1 MLICLRNKNINVSKL
16 ALALTLALLHLS
28 FTASVAQQMTVTT
41 DVIDCGQ
48 VVFNQPVTAEFEV
61 MNTGTSPLTI
71 TDVKTSCG
79 CTQADYPLTPVPAGK
94 SFPVR
99 VTYDARQMGHFYKL
113 LGIYAQG
120 VEQPLML
127 IIKGVV
133 VDQVVDFAGNYP
145 VKLGDIEA
153 ERNYIEFDDVSRGER
168 PQQKINIK
176 NNSEETIQPVV
187 MHLPSYLQAYVSPS
201 KIEPGKAGTV
211 IITLNSQNLNDYG
224 LTQTAVYLGSQPGDK
239 VSQDKEINVSAVLL
253 PNFVNLTE
261 SQRQAAPRIVL
272 SADKVKLA
280 DMKGGKKKKTEIE
293 ISNQGRTSL
302 DISSIQMF
310 TTGLQ
315 MSLPKTRLAPG
326 ETTKM
331 KITVNEKD
339 ISQSPVKPR
348 ILIIT
353 NDPDNAKVIIE
364 VEK

>member
-1 MLICLRNKNINVSKL
+1 MKTIMRAA
-16 ALALTLALLHLS
+16 ALFIALPFS
-28 FTASVAQQMTVTT
+28 FVMAYAQQLTVTS

-48 VVFNQPVTAEFEV
+48 VVFNHPVTAEFEV

-79 CTQADYPLTPVPAGK
+79 CTQADYPLAAVPAGK
-94 SFPVR
+94 TFPVR

-145 VKLGDIEA
+145 VKLGDIDA
-153 ERNYIEFDDVSRGER
+153 ERNYVEFDDVSRGER
-168 PQQKINIK
+168 PQQKIYIK
-176 NNSEETIQPVV
+176 NNTEATIQPVV

-201 KIEPGKAGTV
+201 RIEPGKAGMA
-211 IITLNSQNLNDYG
+211 IITLDSQKLNDYG
-224 LTQTAVYLGSQPGDK
+224 LTQTTVYLGCNPGDK

-261 SQRQAAPRIVL
+261 SQLQAAPRIAL
-272 SADKVKLA
+272 STRKVKLSE
-280 DMKGGKKKKTEIE
+280 MKGGKKKKTEIE
-293 ISNQGRTSL
+293 VSNQGRTDL
-302 DISSIQMF
+302 DMSSIQMF
-310 TTGLQ
+310 TTGVQ

-331 KITVNEKD
+331 KITVVEKD
-339 ISQSPVKPR
+339 LPQSQVKPR
-348 ILIIT
+348 ILMIT
-353 NDPDNAKVIIE
+353 NDPENAKVVIE
-364 VEK
+364 VER